1 MSEFG
6 IFIITLL
13 LVIFVVC
20 PILYFGFRL
29 FLQLLGLLLYVIIL
43 FIVGILFGSI
53 VLALFLI
60 ALPFLLIF
68 QYCLDR

>member
-20 PILYFGFRL
+20 PILYFGLEL

-53 VLALFLI
+53 ILALFLI